1 MLRYLKIRHLATI
14 DALEV
19 EFEPGLNVLTGETGA
34 GKSILIEAVN
44 LLLGSRASGDLV
56 RTGEDAADVQGVF
69 ELRDGT
75 ELIVRREITA
85 QGRSRAFVD
94 EGLVTAGGL
103 RERIGPLIDLHGQH
117 DHQLLL
123 DPDTHLDVLDA
134 FGHLEARRQ
143 EAGAAFERW
152 RTLRSE
158 RDACL
163 RSERERSSMTDLLT
177 FQAGEIDRAAPRPGE
192 DEELHATRNVLANA
206 DKLSRLCA
214 ESYGLLY
221 ESDQSVISGLGVVW
235 RRLGELAALD
245 PRFAPY
251 LESREVVKSH
261 LDELAGF
268 LRSYADGVDAS
279 PERLQQVED
288 RLAMLERLK
297 KKYGPSLAD
306 VLARHEE
313 LRRELDSLAHAGER
327 AAALDG
333 QVTHAKNEYLGA
345 ARRLSD
351 ERRGA
356 AGELASS
363 LVRHLRELAMERC
376 RFEVRFASDV
386 SEELWSARGIDVA
399 EFYLSPNPGEE
410 LRPLAKIASGGE
422 LSRLMLALKTIA
434 STDAPGKTLIFD
446 EIDAGIGGRVA
457 DAVGSRLR
465 TLGREHQVLCISH
478 LPQIA
483 AFGTCHFTVTKQVRG
498 QRTLTRAVRLDGGAR
513 VEELARMM
521 AGASASADARRAAR
535 ELLKAGSGSEET
547 AKVERRNSESE
558 TRSRTGSK
566 GTVPLLPPR
575 PRMS

>member
-14 DALEV
+14 DALEI

-44 LLLGSRASGDLV
+44 LLLGSRASGELV
-56 RTGEDAADVQGVF
+56 RTGEDAADVQGIF
-69 ELRDGT
+69 ERGDGA

-85 QGRSRAFVD
+85 QGRSRAFID

-123 DPDTHLDVLDA
+123 DPETHLDVLDA
-134 FGHLEARRQ
+134 FGHLEHRRQ
-143 EAGAAFERW
+143 QVSAAFERW
-152 RTLRSE
+152 RTLRTE
-158 RDACL
+158 RDGCL
-163 RSERERSSMTDLLT
+163 RSERERSSMMDLLT

-192 DEELHATRNVLANA
+192 DEQLHAIRTVLANA
-206 DKLSRLCA
+206 DKLSRLCS

-251 LESREVVKSH
+251 LESRDVVKSH

-268 LRSYADGVDAS
+268 LRSYVDEVDAS
-279 PERLQQVED
+279 PARLQQVED
-288 RLAMLERLK
+288 RLAVLDRLK
-297 KKYGPSLAD
+297 KKYGPSLPD
-306 VLARHEE
+306 VLARHAE
-313 LRRELDSLAHAGER
+313 LRRELDGLAHADER

-333 QVTHAKNEYLGA
+333 QVAHERNEYLSA
-345 ARRLSD
+345 ASGLSD
-351 ERRGA
+351 ERRDA

-363 LVRHLRELAMERC
+363 VVRQLRDLAMERC
-376 RFEVRFASDV
+376 RFEVRFTPEVA
-386 SEELWSARGIDVA
+386 EETWSARGIDVA

-410 LRPLAKIASGGE
+410 LRPLARIASGGE

-465 TLGREHQVLCISH
+465 RLGRDHQVLCISH

-483 AFGTCHFTVTKQVRG
+483 AFGTCHFNVTKEVRG

-521 AGASASADARRAAR
+521 AGASVSTDALRAAR
-535 ELLKAGSGSEET
+535 ELLKAGVSEET
-547 AKVERRNSESE
+547 AKGERRNRESE
-558 TRSRTGSK
+558 AHGRATATD
-566 GTVPLLPPR
+566 PR
-575 PRMS
+575 PQQSRSIS